1 MNNPKQWKQKWEE
14 ATGDK
19 ERFDRVVEKVAE
31 ETEDCPNCGVP
42 VGKHMN
48 FCYNCGKVLR

>member
-1 MNNPKQWKQKWEE
+1 VKAKGWQKKWEE
-14 ATGDK
+14 ATGNK